1 MYDDEWNRLSTEE
14 KHERRREHG
23 TWPARFLKALRSK
36 LHKKQ
41 SPEQR
46 MGATGEFT
54 RRRRIQLH
62 FLELYFSPAM
72 VARIGPHFQHFAE
85 YQLSLSRYVR
95 YRCKD
100 MLPREFWNLPA
111 HSPSRL
117 TKARLLLVIS
127 LVFHPDVS
135 AQIASNIEEFDE
147 IAGIECTDAFIGET
161 KLRDWLKYL
170 LDYTLSGL
178 AGAGCPF
185 LRYDKAAWSSTDD
198 EGNPKDLH
206 PGPNPGFL
214 EFIRPIDIEQINLK
228 GTNILE
234 AWRSHPVTRSLS
246 RLKDRQDELRHDP
259 ANLGQTWTPATPGTN
274 CVYTSTNEH
283 FLRETWHRPF
293 LPLNREIEENQM
305 TPRFV
310 GGAITRFSPLREY
323 LWTAFRT
330 HMISLKPP
338 VEELP
343 HLRAPWTAR
352 DRKLYRGVLLTQ
364 YNSTQPAPAE
374 LSHYIV
380 PEGQETAWGDLSLNH
395 WVGNAEAWDHYRQI
409 HGQGHREWPQV
420 VHVKAYPSPSP
431 TTYQTHTNMWRTAWK
446 DGFNSEHNRDQKAI
460 MYLSSQYKATF
471 AISFERTTTG
481 SRAS

>member
-1 MYDDEWNRLSTEE
+1 MYDDEWNRLTPEE
-14 KHERRREHG
+14 QHERRKEHG

-46 MGATGEFT
+46 MGATGELT

-62 FLELYFSPAM
+62 FLELYFSPAI
-72 VARIGPHFQHFAE
+72 VARIRPNFQHFAE

-95 YRCKD
+95 YRCQD

-111 HSPSRL
+111 HSPSRM

-135 AQIASNIEEFDE
+135 AQIAANIEEFDG
-147 IAGIECTDAFIGET
+147 IAGVECADGFIGET
-161 KLRDWLKYL
+161 GLRDWLKYL

-178 AGAGCPF
+178 AAASRPF
-185 LRYDKAAWSSTDD
+185 LRYDEAAWFDTDD
-198 EGNPKDLH
+198 EGIPEKI
-206 PGPNPGFL
+206 PGPSPEWIKILSEHRILN
-214 EFIRPIDIEQINLK
+214 IQQVSLK

-234 AWRSHPVTRSLS
+234 AWRTHPATRSLS
-246 RLKDRQDELRHDP
+246 RLEDGQNELRHDP
-259 ANLGQTWTPATPGTN
+259 ADLGPTWTPATPGTS

-310 GGAITRFSPLREY
+310 DGAITRFSPLREY

-352 DRKLYRGVLLTQ
+352 DRKPYRGVLLTQ

-395 WVGNAEAWDHYRQI
+395 WVGDAKAWDHYNQI
-409 HGQGHREWPQV
+409 HGQGHLQQRLARV
-420 VHVKAYPSPSP
+420 VITVKVVPAAKQASSSKGESSIKKPP
-431 TTYQTHTNMWRTAWK
+431 
-446 DGFNSEHNRDQKAI
+446 HNDDEDDD
-460 MYLSSQYKATF
+460 YN
-471 AISFERTTTG
+471 
-481 SRAS
+481 